1 MTSNLFASWEE
12 GLQVIVRGE
21 EGAVTLREPFLC
33 SSVNEDLLNTYY
45 MSYAKEGKL
54 SLTQH
59 SGSFCQFINV
69 YKDPQAR
76 WHISGRVRGI
86 TPGEEFFLT
95 GEIRE
100 NVTERVTS
108 ELERT
113 SRQGNLCEQRT
124 RDMSATRNALG
135 KARNGACLA
144 PGYERARK
152 QERE

>member
-1 MTSNLFASWEE
+1 M
-12 GLQVIVRGE
+12 
-21 EGAVTLREPFLC
+21 TLREPFLC

-54 SLTQH
+54 SSTQH
-59 SGSFCQFINV
+59 SRSFCQFINV

-86 TPGEEFFLT
+86 IPGEEFLLT
-95 GEIRE
+95 EEMRE
-100 NVTERVTS
+100 SVTEQVTS

-113 SRQGNLCEQRT
+113 SRQGNLCELRT
-124 RDMSATRNALG
+124 RCMSATRNALG

-144 PGYERARK
+144 RGYERARK